1 MMKPT
6 FFLALLAAPALALAV
21 PAEAQDAPPPTA
33 QTDEQSALEF
43 RAEQIVAL
51 VNGELEPQEVF
62 SEAFL
67 NAVPPAQFAAI
78 SAQLT
83 GQFGK
88 AIAVE
93 SLDPPG
99 GTRAALAIRMEKAI
113 ARGGIAIDPTS
124 ENRVS
129 ELLFQSFDAIDDS
142 PAKIEADLA
151 NLPGEVSWW
160 FGPIDGSSAPLIA
173 DRAGEQMPLG
183 STFKLYV
190 LAALARDI
198 AAGKRA
204 WGDVVNLADARSFP
218 SGMMQDWPKGAAVT
232 LETLASLMISI
243 SDNTATDT
251 LIDVL
256 GRDTVLQ
263 AVMDSGHTG
272 PELNDPFMKTRDMFL
287 LKAGPEGRLRTY
299 READSDVRS
308 QILEGIDEPVLLM
321 STVQAAFSGGPV
333 ALDVEWFA
341 SARDLAGLMRFMRRT
356 ADPRAFEIM
365 AISPNLPENARSN
378 WTYSGYKGGSEPG
391 VLNLTWLL
399 TDQQGRDHALIL
411 SWRNDDANVDQ
422 NALELIAQR
431 ILALPR

>member
-1 MMKPT
+1 MKPT
-6 FFLALLAAPALALAV
+6 LFIAFLAAPALALAT
-21 PAEAQDAPPPTA
+21 PASAQQAPSETE
-33 QTDEQSALEF
+33 QTNEQSPLEF
-43 RAEQIVAL
+43 RAEQIVA
-51 VNGELEPQEVF
+51 VINSEIDPEEVF
-62 SEAFL
+62 SAEFL
-67 NAVPPAQFAAI
+67 KAVPLAQLAAVSAQFT
-78 SAQLT
+78 S
-83 GQFGK
+83 QFGP

-93 SLDPPG
+93 SIEPAD
-99 GTRAALAIRMEKAI
+99 GTRGILALRMERAI
-113 ARGGIAIDPTS
+113 ARGPIAIDPRD

-129 ELLFQSFDAIDDS
+129 ELLFQSFEAIDDS

-204 WGDVVNLADARSFP
+204 WDDVVNLGDARSFP
-218 SGMMQDWPKGAAVT
+218 SGMMQDWPFGASVT

-243 SDNTATDT
+243 SDNTATDA

-256 GRDTVLQ
+256 GRDAVLQ
-263 AVMDSGHTG
+263 AVIESGHSS

-299 READSDVRS
+299 READADVRA
-308 QILEGIDEPVLLM
+308 QILEGIDEPVLPM
-321 STVQAAFSGGPV
+321 STVQAAFSGGPT

-365 AISPNLPENARSN
+365 AISPNMPENARSN
-378 WTYSGYKGGSEPG
+378 WAYSGYKGGSEPG

-399 TDQQGRDHALIL
+399 TDQTGRDHALVL
-411 SWRNDDANVDQ
+411 SWRNDNANVDQ
-422 NALELIAQR
+422 NTLELIAQR

>member
-1 MMKPT
+1 MKPT
-6 FFLALLAAPALALAV
+6 LFLAFLAAPALALAV
-21 PAEAQDAPPPTA
+21 PVEAQEAPTA
-33 QTDEQSALEF
+33 NEQTDEQTPLEF
-43 RAEQIVAL
+43 RAEQIVA
-51 VNGELEPQEVF
+51 VINSEIDPKEVF
-62 SEAFL
+62 SAEFL
-67 NAVPPAQFAAI
+67 KAVPLAQLAAVSAQFT
-78 SAQLT
+78 S
-83 GQFGK
+83 QFGP

-93 SLDPPG
+93 SIDPAD
-99 GTRAALAIRMEKAI
+99 GTRGILALRMERAI
-113 ARGGIAIDPTS
+113 ARGPIAIDPS
-124 ENRVS
+124 DENRVS
-129 ELLFQSFDAIDDS
+129 ELLFQSFEAIDDS

-160 FGPIDGSSAPLIA
+160 FGPIDGSSGPLIA
-173 DRAGEQMPLG
+173 DRASEQMPLG

-204 WGDVVNLADARSFP
+204 WGDVVNLGDTRSFP
-218 SGMMQDWPKGAAVT
+218 SGMMQDWPTGASVT

-243 SDNTATDT
+243 SDNTATDA

-256 GRDTVLQ
+256 GRDAVLQ
-263 AVMDSGHTG
+263 AVIDSGHSS
-272 PELNDPFMKTRDMFL
+272 PELNDPFLKTRDMFL
-287 LKAGPEGRLRTY
+287 LKAGPEGRLHTY
-299 READSDVRS
+299 SEADADVRS
-308 QILEGIDEPVLLM
+308 QILEGIDEPVLPM
-321 STVQAAFSGGPV
+321 STVQAAFSGGPI

-365 AISPNLPENARSN
+365 AISPNMPENARSN
-378 WTYSGYKGGSEPG
+378 WTYAGYKGGSEPG

-431 ILALPR
+431 MLALPR

>member
-1 MMKPT
+1 
-6 FFLALLAAPALALAV
+6 
-21 PAEAQDAPPPTA
+21 
-33 QTDEQSALEF
+33 
-43 RAEQIVAL
+43 
-51 VNGELEPQEVF
+51 
-62 SEAFL
+62 
-67 NAVPPAQFAAI
+67 
-78 SAQLT
+78 
-83 GQFGK
+83 
-88 AIAVE
+88 
-93 SLDPPG
+93 
-99 GTRAALAIRMEKAI
+99 
-113 ARGGIAIDPTS
+113 
-124 ENRVS
+124 VS

-142 PAKIEADLA
+142 PAKIEADLSS
-151 NLPGEVSWW
+151 LPGDVSWW
-160 FGPIDGSSAPLIA
+160 FGPLEGETGPALSE
-173 DRAGEQMPLG
+173 RAGDQMPLG

-190 LAALARDI
+190 LAALAREVAD
-198 AAGKRA
+198 GKRS
-204 WGDVVNLADARSFP
+204 WNDVVILGDARSFP
-218 SGMMQDWPKGAAVT
+218 GGMLQDWPKGAAVT

-256 GRDTVLQ
+256 GRDAVLR
-263 AVMDSGHTG
+263 AVVDSGHSD
-272 PELNDPFMKTRDMFL
+272 PELNDPFLKTRDMFL

-299 READSDVRS
+299 RETGSDVRS
-308 QILEGIDEPVLLM
+308 QILEGIDEPVLPM
-321 STVQAAFSGGPV
+321 NTVQAAFSGGPV

-378 WTYSGYKGGSEPG
+378 WTYAGYKGGSEPG

>member
-1 MMKPT
+1 MKPKCV
-6 FFLALLAAPALALAV
+6 LAYLAVPVLALAV
-21 PAEAQDAPPPTA
+21 PAGAQQASPATE
-33 QTDEQSALEF
+33 QTDEQSAIQL

-51 VNGELEPQEVF
+51 VNGEIEPQEVF
-62 SEAFL
+62 TQGFL

-93 SLDPPG
+93 NLDPPL

-113 ARGGIAIDPTS
+113 ARGGIAIDPNS

-129 ELLFQSFDAIDDS
+129 ELLFQSFDTIDDS

-151 NLPGEVSWW
+151 NLPGEISWW
-160 FGPIDGSSAPLIA
+160 FGPIDGSSAPLIEDGA
-173 DRAGEQMPLG
+173 NEQMPLG

-190 LAALARDI
+190 LAALARDV
-198 AAGKRA
+198 AEGKRA
-204 WGDVVNLADARSFP
+204 WSDVVALGDARSFP
-218 SGMMQDWPKGAAVT
+218 SGMMQDWPKGATVT

-243 SDNTATDT
+243 SDNTATDG

-256 GRDTVLQ
+256 GRDAVLQ
-263 AVMDSGHTG
+263 TVIDSGHAS
-272 PELNDPFMKTRDMFL
+272 PELNIPFLKTRDMFL
-287 LKAGPEGRLRTY
+287 LKAGPEGRLSTY
-299 READSDVRS
+299 RHADADVRA
-308 QILEGIDEPVLLM
+308 QILDGIDEPVLPM
-321 STVQAAFSGGPV
+321 STVQAAFSGGPI

-341 SARDLAGLMRFMRRT
+341 SASDLANLMRFMRQT
-356 ADPRAFEIM
+356 ADPKAFEIM
-365 AISPNLPENARSN
+365 AISPNIPENARSN
-378 WTYSGYKGGSEPG
+378 WAYAGYKGGSEPG

-399 TDQQGRDHALIL
+399 TDNEGQDYGLVL
-411 SWRNDDANVDQ
+411 SWRNDEANVDQ

-431 ILALPR
+431 MLALPR